1 MADPAEHNVSVVHAL
16 REWWSISVAH
26 EGLLGTARRFAAGI
40 FELLRDST
48 PERRRRRYGDIEYDW
63 EHRVDTT
70 SATVSFRNRLLGVF
84 HSPYQATEPDL
95 FHEMVGGLKIDY
107 SRFVFVDLGSG
118 KGRTLLMATDYP
130 FLRIVGVELLPE
142 LHRVAQENVR
152 KYRSNQQKCFRIET
166 ILADARDYEFPL
178 EPLVVYLFNPFP
190 PPILESVLT
199 RIEGSVGQNPRPVYL
214 LYHNPLL
221 ELVLAKSTVFK
232 KSGGTHQYV
241 LYSNVTE
248 DVGYG
253 LPNQQNRHLTL

>member
-1 MADPAEHNVSVVHAL
+1 MPDPGEHNVSLLHAL
-16 REWWSISVAH
+16 REWWSISVAQ
-26 EGLLGTARRFAAGI
+26 EGLLGTARRFTAGI

-63 EHRVDTT
+63 NQRVDTT

-107 SRFVFVDLGSG
+107 SRFVFLDLGSG
-118 KGRTLLMATDYP
+118 KGRTLLMASDYP
-130 FLRIVGVELLPE
+130 FLRILGVEVLPE

-152 KYRSNQQKCFRIET
+152 KYRSDQQTCFRIEP
-166 ILADARDYEFPL
+166 ILADARDFDFPL

-190 PPILESVLT
+190 QPILESVLT
-199 RIEGSVGQNPRPVYL
+199 RLQRSVRENPRPVYL

-221 ELVLAKSTVFK
+221 ESVLAKRTVFE

-241 LYSNVTE
+241 VYSNATE
-248 DVGYG
+248 NARNRS
-253 LPNQQNRHLTL
+253 PNPHNRHLTL